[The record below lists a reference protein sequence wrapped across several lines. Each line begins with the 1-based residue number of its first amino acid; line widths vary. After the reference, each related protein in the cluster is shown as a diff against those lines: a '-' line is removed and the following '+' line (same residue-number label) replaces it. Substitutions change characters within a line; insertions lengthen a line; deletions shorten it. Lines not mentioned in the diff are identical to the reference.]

1 MKKHL
6 PKILFIATTL
16 ILSLIY
22 VVYIQING
30 GITYVE
36 SRSGLSEVAESLG
49 GIGGFLL
56 ALIYARTILKL
67 IVVKKE
73 VWQRLEPFELDLTE
87 IKSWLQKILYY
98 LNKTHIYVGT
108 LAIIAIFMHC
118 YLTGSYLDNLLLKIV
133 LILIA
138 WQGIFG
144 AFLYFKFTPAI
155 IKRKSY
161 LFHAQFITGILILIL
176 AAFGHLL
183 IGD

>member
-6 PKILFIATTL
+6 PKILFIIFVL

-30 GITYVE
+30 GATYIE
-36 SRSGLSEVAESLG
+36 SENRLSEITESLG
-49 GIGGFLL
+49 NIGGFLL
-56 ALIYARTILKL
+56 TLIYARTILKL
-67 IVVKKE
+67 IIVNKKA
-73 VWQRLEPFELDLTE
+73 WQRLEPFELDPTE
-87 IKSWLQKILYY
+87 IKTWLQKILYY

-108 LAIIAIFMHC
+108 LAIITIFMHC
-118 YLTGSYLDNLLLKIV
+118 YLTGSYSDNLLLKLV
-133 LILIA
+133 LVLIA

-144 AFLYFKFTPAI
+144 AFLYFKFTPTT

-176 AAFGHLL
+176 ATFGHLL